1 MRGDRYR
8 QATPPDGAHNTKL
21 AGGLAGPKRAR
32 QIGRLSLWLP
42 ALALL
47 LAACGTSG
55 SGGGSTAGDSSF
67 LSKINI
73 FAEKKT
79 SAMTDSGNAAT
90 AIADNDDIDCPGVA
104 VRTGAATLSIGKT
117 PGEVDVSALDLRY
130 QGTILRTARECHVN
144 AGVMTMKVG
153 VEGRI
158 ITGPAGGPGAI
169 DVPLRIA
176 VVQEGVEPKTI
187 ASKLAIVPVTITEAV
202 DRVTF
207 THIESDIT
215 FPMPVRA
222 SDIDAYVVYVG
233 FDPLA
238 LKERKKPAPHKRT
251 RKPRAPARTQ

>member
-1 MRGDRYR
+1 MRGDRYS
-8 QATPPDGAHNTKL
+8 QAKPPHGAATNAP
-21 AGGLAGPKRAR
+21 AGRR
-32 QIGRLSLWLP
+32 RRLRMVPMALSLP

-55 SGGGSTAGDSSF
+55 SGGSSGGDSSF
-67 LSKINI
+67 LNKINI

-79 SAMTDSGNAAT
+79 SAMTDSGNATA

-117 PGEVDVSALDLRY
+117 PGDVDVSALDLRY

-144 AGVMTMKVG
+144 AGVMSMKVG

-158 ITGPAGGPGAI
+158 ITGPAGGPGAV

-187 ASKLAIVPVTITEAV
+187 ASKLAIVPVTITETI

-215 FPMPVRA
+215 FPMPVRP

-238 LKERKKPAPHKRT
+238 LKEKKKPAPTHKRS